1 MAPKDCVVIEDSATG
16 AQAAVAAGMAVFGFV
31 RDTPP
36 AKFEGLTDILFDDM
50 AQLPALLGLPA
61 E

>member
-1 MAPKDCVVIEDSATG
+1 VVIEDSATG

>member
-1 MAPKDCVVIEDSATG
+1 
-16 AQAAVAAGMAVFGFV
+16 VAAGMAVLGFT
-31 RDTPP
+31 RDTPR
-36 AKFEGLTDILFDDM
+36 AKFEGLTDLVFDDM

>member
-1 MAPKDCVVIEDSATG
+1 VVVEDSATG
-16 AQAAVAAGMAVFGFV
+16 AQAAVAAGMAVLGFT

-36 AKFEGLTDILFDDM
+36 VKFEGLTDLVFDDM